1 MASLILELSLGL
13 WQDIHI
19 LEVYRKIEM
28 EKNFSKMRSRFQKP
42 STGKSGW
49 KEASHPWKEGERE

>member
-1 MASLILELSLGL
+1 MASLILELSLGV

-49 KEASHPWKEGERE
+49 KEASHP